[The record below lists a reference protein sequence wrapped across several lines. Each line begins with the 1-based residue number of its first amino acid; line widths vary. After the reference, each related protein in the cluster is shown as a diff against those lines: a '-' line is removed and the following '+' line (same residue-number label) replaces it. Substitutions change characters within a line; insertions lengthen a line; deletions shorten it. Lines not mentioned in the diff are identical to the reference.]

1 VLCRNLVKFICPEAD
16 LEESIALWSDRSPP
30 KTLSFEQSAAAH
42 QIWFE
47 EGQAMFKRLPN
58 RPKRAKVEQ
67 NQARRITEAMSEARS
82 KFVRIH
88 GGEVYRTLRERA
100 GKPLR
105 VEDLAYAAGESF
117 PGLVPVRQDV
127 LEELALPQRE
137 KEGIELAQGI
147 LFSEWLRDEDTGNR
161 IMRDMRLAKEESLAL
176 FPEFER
182 TGFVDLGQARIQ
194 RANQIAHV
202 EMCNTQFLNAEDD
215 QQLDALETCVDL
227 ALLDPSI
234 KLGVLRG
241 ARMKH
246 PKYLNRRVFCSGLNL
261 THLAEGKLSFLFY
274 IARELGLVSKLYRGL
289 AVKIGLDVEIPWVA
303 AVEGHA
309 IGGGCQLLLVM
320 DYVLIEDDAFISLPA
335 RKEGFIPGAANLRLP
350 RFLGERAARQAI
362 FCNRVFA
369 ANSPHCRLL
378 VNEVVPAGSMDAA
391 LDRALDDLMNS
402 GMVSMASNRRALRE
416 GQEPLSLFRTYM
428 ATFSVEQA
436 RCHFSPALITNLE
449 RSWTNRNS
457 VTG

>member
-1 VLCRNLVKFICPEAD
+1 MNFISPEVD
-16 LEESIALWSDRSPP
+16 LEESIALWSQRRPLE
-30 KTLSFEQSAAAH
+30 TLSFERSAVAH
-42 QIWFE
+42 GTWFE

-58 RPKRAKVEQ
+58 RSKRAEVEQ
-67 NQARRITEAMSEARS
+67 NQAMRITETMSEARS
-82 KFVRIH
+82 KFARIH
-88 GGEVYRTLRERA
+88 GGEVYRTLRKRA

-105 VEDLAYAAGESF
+105 VDDLAYAAGESF
-117 PGLVPVRQDV
+117 PGLVPTRQDV
-127 LEELALPQRE
+127 LQELALPQKE

-147 LFSEWLRDEDTGNR
+147 LFSEWLRDEEAGDQ
-161 IMRDMRLAKEESLAL
+161 IMRDMRLAKVESLAL

-194 RANQIAHV
+194 RANQIAYV

-215 QQLDALETCVDL
+215 GQLEALETCVDL
-227 ALLDPSI
+227 ALLDPRVQ
-234 KLGVLRG
+234 LGVLRG
-241 ARMKH
+241 GRMKH

-261 THLAEGKLSFLFY
+261 THLADGKLSFLFY
-274 IARELGLVSKLYRGL
+274 ISRELGLVSKLYRGL
-289 AVKIGLDVEIPWVA
+289 AAETGLDVEIPWVA

-362 FCNRVFA
+362 FCNRVFT
-369 ANSPHCRLL
+369 ANSPDCGRL
-378 VNEVVPAGSMDAA
+378 VDEVVPAGSMDAA
-391 LDRALDDLMNS
+391 LDRALDNLLHS
-402 GMVSMASNRRALRE
+402 GIVGMASNRRALRE
-416 GQEPLSLFRTYM
+416 GEEPLSLFRSYM
-428 ATFSVEQA
+428 ATFSMEQA

-457 VTG
+457 

>member
-1 VLCRNLVKFICPEAD
+1 VNFISPEVD
-16 LEESIALWSDRSPP
+16 LDQSIALWSQRRPP
-30 KTLSFEQSAAAH
+30 ETLSFKQSGAAH
-42 QIWFE
+42 RTWFE
-47 EGQAMFKRLPN
+47 VGQAIFKRLPN
-58 RPKRAKVEQ
+58 RPKRAEVEQ
-67 NQARRITEAMSEARS
+67 NQAMLITETMSEARS

-88 GGEVYRTLRERA
+88 GGEVYRALRKRA

-117 PGLVPVRQDV
+117 PGLVPTRQDV
-127 LEELALPQRE
+127 LQELALPQKE

-147 LFSEWLRDEDTGNR
+147 LFSEWLRDEETGNR

-182 TGFVDLGQARIQ
+182 AGFVDLGQARIR

-215 QQLDALETCVDL
+215 GQLEALETCVDL
-227 ALLDPSI
+227 ALLDPRVQ
-234 KLGVLRG
+234 LGVLRG

-261 THLAEGKLSFLFY
+261 THLADGKLSFLFY
-274 IARELGLVSKLYRGL
+274 ISHELGLVSKLYRGL
-289 AVKIGLDVEIPWVA
+289 ATEAGLDVEKPWVA

-362 FCNRVFA
+362 FCNRVFM
-369 ANSPHCRLL
+369 ANSPDCGRL
-378 VNEVVPAGSMDAA
+378 VDEVVPVGSMDAA
-391 LDRALDDLMNS
+391 LDRALDNLLHS
-402 GMVSMASNRRALRE
+402 GIVGMASNRRAFRE
-416 GQEPLSLFRTYM
+416 GEEPLSLFRSYM

-436 RCHFSPALITNLE
+436 QCHFSPALITNLE

-457 VTG
+457 CPTEK